1 MTTPILPRHVITWL
15 QGLKLSQPLRN
26 IRRDLADG
34 CILAEILSKYL
45 PKDVQLHAF
54 ERATSR
60 QRKKANWKL
69 LTKILK
75 SYRFPIDSKLEDSI
89 IDADEAAAFEILV
102 VLHDFLIEQQDWQQ
116 EENRDEPSCSQSLHS
131 EQYAAQHL
139 FQESLPWSAGH
150 VQPTMMP
157 SWQQQQQQQQYGIW
171 QHESC
176 MPDLTAQGDPQSLY
190 YENPHEQHVDADLS
204 PCLEYDKQPR
214 PIVWQPYTD
223 TDFQPAA
230 PRKYW
235 KLGKL
240 GRGPESEADKEKRL
254 RKIHAKEFSEQI
266 RQHNMYQMAT
276 ESHKACPKHE
286 FPRAQSKR
294 DRALDFARQVSKP
307 AVRQHP
313 LELGLHDAAEREQQT
328 PLQHL
333 EQHYLANQQQVA
345 AVFGS

>member
-131 EQYAAQHL
+131 EH
-139 FQESLPWSAGH
+139 
-150 VQPTMMP
+150 
-157 SWQQQQQQQQYGIW
+157 
-171 QHESC
+171 
-176 MPDLTAQGDPQSLY
+176 
-190 YENPHEQHVDADLS
+190 
-204 PCLEYDKQPR
+204 
-214 PIVWQPYTD
+214 
-223 TDFQPAA
+223 
-230 PRKYW
+230 
-235 KLGKL
+235 
-240 GRGPESEADKEKRL
+240 EADKEKRL